1 MHDLV
6 RVAVADRLD
15 HLGEALARLALRVVL
30 LRHDTIKKLA
40 ASTQLERHHKM
51 VAMKVAII

>member
-30 LRHDTIKKLA
+30 LRDNAIKELA

-51 VAMKVAII
+51 VAVQVAII